1 MKRNILILA
10 AVFVA
15 GTVMSQDLTSK
26 KGELYLPEAGDYAIG
41 IDAAPFLN
49 YFGNFIGGNG
59 LNAAPTFNS
68 HPLVAGGGATS
79 HTIAGKM
86 VVDANTAYR
95 ANVRIGFTNA
105 TTKTMVADATSSD
118 PDAMVEDKSKVSN
131 MGINLG
137 AGLEK
142 RRGNTRL
149 QGIYGAQAQLALT
162 SGKTTNEFGN
172 AIADVGG
179 SRVTENKQ
187 GSTFT
192 FGVAGFAGVEYF
204 FAPKMSV
211 GGEYLWG
218 LAISSTGAG
227 EVTTETTDGST
238 TTENPVSTSF
248 FGLDTA
254 TMGAANLMMTFYF

>member
-1 MKRNILILA
+1 
-10 AVFVA
+10 
-15 GTVMSQDLTSK
+15 MSQDLTSK

-59 LNAAPTFNS
+59 LNAAPTFNA
-68 HPLVAGGGATS
+68 HPLAQSPNPAGGVLAGANG
-79 HTIAGKM
+79 HTLAGKM

-95 ANVRIGFTNA
+95 ANVRIGFRNI
-105 TTKTMVADATSSD
+105 TTKEMVPDATSTD
-118 PDAMVEDKSKVSN
+118 PDAMVEDKEKQSA
-131 MGINLG
+131 MGITLG

-149 QGIYGAQAQLALT
+149 QGVYGAQALINL
-162 SGKTTNEFGN
+162 SSSKTTTEYGN
-172 AIADVGG
+172 AIADAGVA
-179 SRVTENKQ
+179 SRETENKA

-211 GGEYLWG
+211 GGEYTWG

-227 EVTTETTDGST
+227 EVTTETVDGST
-238 TTENPVSTSF
+238 TTENPISTSF

-254 TMGAANLMMTFYF
+254 TLGAANLMMTFYF